1 MLRLI
6 ALTAAIAVSLLAVS
20 GAGGTGAQT
29 PTRGGTVAIFARGA
43 NEPPCLNFLVSPCAE
58 INLPLHAVLDG
69 AYSSGPR
76 FTFRPELVSHVD
88 YTRTPPFTFTYHIR
102 SEARWSDGVPV
113 TARDFVF
120 THKAIRKY
128 SPPDWDNG
136 HRTRV
141 RSVRALDAK
150 TLVVV
155 LRSRFA
161 FWRQLFSVVLPQHAL
176 RGEDLA
182 RVWLDRIDN
191 PKTGKPIGTGPF
203 LVERWER
210 GKQLTLVRNPR
221 YWRRPA
227 YLERIVIR
235 FAEDVGGIS
244 DGEQIADLFR
254 KGAVDIVDQPL
265 GFSDLVPRLRAVPGI
280 GLRFPLSTEWE
291 HLEIRSG
298 TGGHPA
304 LASKVVRRALAFAV
318 DRVALVRVLFGE
330 TAARQK
336 PLDSAVFLS
345 TSRSYRPNWNG
356 YRQRPGDVHRLLEQ
370 AGCRRGSDGIYACA
384 GRKLSLRFISRGAPP
399 RRVQTLEL
407 VHAQLRQVGIEV
419 VPSYVSPSA
428 HNQILANGDF
438 DVTLFAWTSGAESG
452 DDELYG
458 CGGAQNY
465 TGYCQRLVTRD
476 LSQANRILDS
486 GQRARVLNRADAQLA
501 QDVPVIPLFQVPE
514 VFAVRS
520 TIRNVVFHPTDLT
533 WNAENWWL
541 ER

>member
-1 MLRLI
+1 M
-6 ALTAAIAVSLLAVS
+6 
-20 GAGGTGAQT
+20 
-29 PTRGGTVAIFARGA
+29 AIFARGA

-58 INLPLHAVLDG
+58 INLPIHAVLDG

-120 THKAIRKY
+120 THEAIRKY

-161 FWRQLFSVVLPQHAL
+161 FWRQLFNVVLPQHAL

-191 PKTGKPIGTGPF
+191 PKTGKPIGSWPLPRGALGARQAAHAGEEPSLLEATCVPGAHRHSLCRRRWRNQRRRTDRRSIPKGRRSTSLINRLASPISSLDFGRCPASAFASRSRPNGSTSTFGVARADTRRSRAKSYAARSRMPSIASHSCGRCSARLPRGRNLWTARYFSAPAARTGPTGAAT
-203 LVERWER
+203 V
-210 GKQLTLVRNPR
+210 TVPVRCA
-221 YWRRPA
+221 A
-227 YLERIVIR
+227 Y
-235 FAEDVGGIS
+235 S
-244 DGEQIADLFR
+244 
-254 KGAVDIVDQPL
+254 
-265 GFSDLVPRLRAVPGI
+265 S
-280 GLRFPLSTEWE
+280 
-291 HLEIRSG
+291 
-298 TGGHPA
+298 
-304 LASKVVRRALAFAV
+304 RRAAEGV
-318 DRVALVRVLFGE
+318 
-330 TAARQK
+330 
-336 PLDSAVFLS
+336 
-345 TSRSYRPNWNG
+345 
-356 YRQRPGDVHRLLEQ
+356 
-370 AGCRRGSDGIYACA
+370 SDGIYACA

-407 VHAQLRQVGIEV
+407 IHAQLRQVGIEV

-428 HNQILANGDF
+428 HNQILASGDF

-465 TGYCQRLVTRD
+465 TGYCQRLVTRGPEP
-476 LSQANRILDS
+476 
-486 GQRARVLNRADAQLA
+486 GQSDTRLGSAGAR
-501 QDVPVIPLFQVPE
+501 PE
-514 VFAVRS
+514 QS
-520 TIRNVVFHPTDLT
+520 
-533 WNAENWWL
+533 
-541 ER
+541 